1 MINYHKYKK
10 KYLYSY
16 MDKSQIIFLSLPSSL
31 ITTKFT
37 HCHFY
42 SFHSSFSLFALKDDD
57 YAISRKVKKVLSQG
71 LIPVLCVGESR

>member
-1 MINYHKYKK
+1 
-10 KYLYSY
+10 
-16 MDKSQIIFLSLPSSL
+16 MDKSQIYSPLFLHLS
-31 ITTKFT
+31 
-37 HCHFY
+37 FY

>member
-1 MINYHKYKK
+1 
-10 KYLYSY
+10 

-31 ITTKFT
+31 ITIKFT
-37 HCHFY
+37 HFHFY
-42 SFHSSFSLFALKDDD
+42 FFHSSFSLFALKDDD